1 MTLERR
7 LFWVSLWVLAL
18 AAMEA
23 AVVVYLRELFCPG
36 GVFFPVLDFAS
47 DPQLARLGLVELSR
61 EGATLLML
69 AAVAKLAGET
79 PWQRWALFMLAFGL
93 WDLLYYGW
101 LYVFLGWPPSLM
113 TWDVLFLLPVTW
125 SGPVLAPCLVSLALV
140 GAAVA
145 VLRWEGE
152 GGLRAF
158 RGVDWAL
165 EVVSG
170 LTIILA
176 FVSNWRLC
184 LRCSEAQLRFPWLV
198 FGTGLALGVAVFLG
212 ALRRGLRAR

>member
-7 LFWVSLWVLAL
+7 LFWVFLWVLAM

-36 GVFFPVLDFAS
+36 GVLFPVLDVAG
-47 DPQLARLGLVELSR
+47 DARLMRIRLVELLR
-61 EGATLLML
+61 ETATLGML
-69 AAVAKLAGET
+69 AAVAALAGRT
-79 PWQRWALFMLAFGL
+79 PWQRWAVFMLVFAL

-101 LYVFLGWPPSLM
+101 LYVLLGWPRSLM
-113 TWDVLFLLPVTW
+113 AWDVLFLVPVNWT
-125 SGPVLAPCLVSLALV
+125 GPVLAPCLVSAALA
-140 GAAVA
+140 GAAA
-145 VLRWEGE
+145 AILRWEGE

-165 EVVSG
+165 EVVAG

-184 LRCSEAQLRFPWLV
+184 LHCPEAQLRFPWLV